1 MRLIIEAR
9 MIGEGATSAVEAVTL
24 AEIERDDHD
33 LTEFGLSLA
42 EGRAL
47 LAAAQS
53 ALVKHQ
59 AFSWLQAE
67 TSCPRCHAP
76 LRHKDSACIVMRT
89 VFGKVSVGSP
99 RLWACTCDGAPAHS
113 VSPLNRALRRRV
125 TPELEY
131 LQVKWAAHLSFAA
144 ATRLLKEILP
154 LQHGISTAGTK
165 NRVRAAGKALDARVE
180 QEIVVNKERLKVEVA
195 DKPREST
202 QVTAVSVD
210 SAWLRHCEQPEL
222 CYRHVNMVAGRATL
236 AGGLS
241 KVYAYVG
248 KQIPSGAARLD
259 HFLLKHGVKPEERV
273 TVISDGAGEFT
284 NAVKG
289 SQLARGRIMDWFHL
303 SMKFRAA
310 ERSVVGCRF
319 QEGPDWSWVDHEIGS
334 AKWLTWHGKGR
345 KAMARLQGV
354 TAALE
359 RWPQHEHS
367 TLWWNVRTASGYL
380 RLNED
385 YLVNYG
391 ARYRKGLPIS
401 SSIAESAV
409 NEVVS
414 QRMAKKQQMHWS
426 DEGAHCLAQVRVADI
441 NGELSP
447 GLLVALPRPKLPRAK
462 RSTPRPRW
470 NADLWE
476 HSLSWF

>member
-1 MRLIIEAR
+1 
-9 MIGEGATSAVEAVTL
+9 
-24 AEIERDDHD
+24 
-33 LTEFGLSLA
+33 
-42 EGRAL
+42 
-47 LAAAQS
+47 
-53 ALVKHQ
+53 
-59 AFSWLQAE
+59 
-67 TSCPRCHAP
+67 
-76 LRHKDSACIVMRT
+76 MRT
-89 VFGKVSVGSP
+89 VFGKVSVASP
-99 RLWACTCDGAPAHS
+99 RLWSCTCDGTPAHS
-113 VSPLNRALRRRV
+113 VSPLSRALPRRV

-144 ATRLLKEILP
+144 STRLLREVLP
-154 LQHGISTAGTK
+154 LQQGISVAGTK
-165 NRVRAAGKALDARVE
+165 NRVRVAGKALDARVE
-180 QEIVVNKERLKVEVA
+180 EEIVVNKERLKVEVA
-195 DKPREST
+195 GKPREST

-210 SAWLRHCEQPEL
+210 SAWLRHCERPKL
-222 CYRHVNMVAGRATL
+222 CSRHVNIVAGRATL
-236 AGGLS
+236 LGGRS

-259 HFLLKHGVKPEERV
+259 HFLLKQGVKPEERV

-310 ERSVVGCRF
+310 QRSVIGCRL
-319 QEGPDWSWVDHEIGS
+319 QDGPDWNWVDHEITS

-345 KAMARLQGV
+345 KAVNRLKGV
-354 TAALE
+354 TTALE
-359 RWPQHEHS
+359 AWPQHEWS
-367 TLWWNVRTASGYL
+367 TLWWNVHTASGYL

-414 QRMAKKQQMHWS
+414 QRMAKKQQMRWS

-447 GLLVALPRPKLPRAK
+447 GLLAALPRVMLPRAK
-462 RSTPRPRW
+462 RSMPPPRW
-470 NADLWE
+470 DADLWQ
-476 HSLSWF
+476 HSLPHF